1 MNTPAPQ
8 TVEASTT
15 ISDELLDELKAI
27 VDEKGFR
34 EEEQINEN
42 YYKDLMGARKIRPP
56 IVMRPTSTEQVS
68 KILAFCNK
76 HQLPVIPQGG
86 MTGLVSAAAPLEQ
99 EIVLTLERMNQ
110 IIEID
115 PFSASMTVE
124 SGVLLQTI
132 QEAADEHQLL
142 FPLDLGA
149 RGSCTIGGN
158 LSTNA
163 GGNRVIRYGMAR
175 ELVIGVEAVL
185 ADGTIINELH
195 KLRKNNS
202 GYELKQLFIGSE
214 GTLGI
219 ITRATLKLFPKPS
232 TQTVAFCALED
243 FTQVSK
249 LLVHMQASLGGNLT
263 AFEVLWKNTYELIEK
278 HIDYVQLP
286 MPSDHN
292 FYVLVE
298 SMGTSEE
305 ADKALFE
312 SALETAIN
320 DGLIVDAVLSQSQK
334 EMTAIW
340 SIRDSAADISRGVG
354 LTHSYDVSMSIND
367 MAYFGDE
374 VEKRLRNEWPEA
386 IIAVFGH
393 VGDGN
398 LHVLVRTGDNN
409 REMHSAVDNIIY
421 TLIRELNGAVSAE
434 HGIGFTK
441 KEYLSYS
448 RSPEEIAL
456 MKTMKQALD
465 PKGILSPGRVF

>member
-1 MNTPAPQ
+1 MNEDILAP
-8 TVEASTT
+8 
-15 ISDELLDELKAI
+15 LKSI
-27 VDEKGFR
+27 VGNKGYREGDHIDEK
-34 EEEQINEN
+34 N
-42 YYKDLMGARKIRPP
+42 YKDIMGARKIRPR
-56 IVMRPTSTEQVS
+56 ILLRPTTTEQVS
-68 KILAFCNK
+68 QILAYCNENK
-76 HQLPVIPQGG
+76 LPITPQGG
-86 MTGLVSAAAPLEQ
+86 MTGLVSAAAPMDQ
-99 EIVLTLERMNQ
+99 EIAITLERMNN

-115 PFSASMTVE
+115 PYSSTMTVE
-124 SGVLLQTI
+124 AGVLLQTI
-132 QEAADEHQLL
+132 QETADDHQLL

-232 TQTVAFCALED
+232 TQTVAFCAVTD
-243 FTQVSK
+243 FTHVSK

-263 AFEVLWKNTYELIEK
+263 AFEVLWNNTYKLIEE

-286 MPSDHN
+286 MPSEHN

-305 ADKALFE
+305 SDKELFE
-312 SALETAIN
+312 NALEAAIN
-320 DGLIVDAVLSQSQK
+320 NELIVDAVLSQSEK
-334 EMTAIW
+334 EMTGIW
-340 SIRDSAADISRGVG
+340 AIRDSAADISRGVG

-367 MAYFGDE
+367 MAYFGEE
-374 VEKRLRNEWPEA
+374 VEKRLRHEWPEA
-386 IIAVFGH
+386 IIAIFGH

-398 LHVLVRTGDNN
+398 LHVLVRTGENN
-409 REMHSAVDNIIY
+409 REMHHTVDNIIY

-434 HGIGFTK
+434 HGIGVTK

-448 RSPEEIAL
+448 RSPAEIAL
-456 MKTMKQALD
+456 MKTMKAALD
-465 PKGILSPGRVF
+465 PHCILSPGRVF

>member
-1 MNTPAPQ
+1 MSKDILEPLKLI
-8 TVEASTT
+8 VGDKGYRE
-15 ISDELLDELKAI
+15 SD
-27 VDEKGFR
+27 
-34 EEEQINEN
+34 QIDQKN
-42 YYKDLMGARKIRPP
+42 YKDIMGSRKIRPR
-56 IVMRPTSTEQVS
+56 ILLRPTTTEQVS
-68 KILAFCNK
+68 QILSFCNEHK
-76 HQLPVIPQGG
+76 LPITPQGG
-86 MTGLVSAAAPLEQ
+86 MTGLVSAAAPMDQ
-99 EIVLTLERMNQ
+99 EIAISLERMNN
-110 IIEID
+110 IIEVD
-115 PFSASMTVE
+115 PYSSSMTVE
-124 SGVLLQTI
+124 AGVLLQTI
-132 QEAADEHQLL
+132 QETADEHQLL

-219 ITRATLKLFPKPS
+219 ITRATLKLFPRPS
-232 TQTVAFCALED
+232 TQTVAFCAVKD

-263 AFEVLWKNTYELIEK
+263 AFEVLWNNTYRLIEQ

-286 MPSDHN
+286 MPSDHD
-292 FYVLVE
+292 FYVLIE
-298 SMGTSEE
+298 SMGTSEVN
-305 ADKALFE
+305 DKELFE
-312 SALETAIN
+312 NALETAIN
-320 DGLIVDAVLSQSQK
+320 DGLIVDAVLSQSEK
-334 EMTAIW
+334 EMTGIW
-340 SIRDSAADISRGVG
+340 AIRDSAADISRGVG

-367 MAYFGDE
+367 MEYFGNE

-409 REMHSAVDNIIY
+409 REMHDAVDNIIY

-434 HGIGFTK
+434 HGIGMIK
-441 KEYLSYS
+441 KKYLSYS
-448 RSPEEIAL
+448 RSPSEIAL

-465 PKGILSPGRVF
+465 PNGILSPGRIF

>member
-1 MNTPAPQ
+1 MNEDILAP
-8 TVEASTT
+8 
-15 ISDELLDELKAI
+15 LKSI
-27 VDEKGFR
+27 VGNNGYR
-34 EEEQINEN
+34 EGDHIDQKN
-42 YYKDLMGARKIRPP
+42 YKDIMGARKIRPR
-56 IVMRPTSTEQVS
+56 ILLRPTTTDQVS
-68 KILAFCNK
+68 HILAYCNENK
-76 HQLPVIPQGG
+76 LPITPQGG
-86 MTGLVSAAAPLEQ
+86 MTGLVSAAAPMEQ
-99 EIVLTLERMNQ
+99 EIAISLERMND

-115 PFSASMTVE
+115 TYSSSMTVE
-124 SGVLLQTI
+124 AGVLLQTI
-132 QEAADEHQLL
+132 QEAADDQQLL

-232 TQTVAFCALED
+232 TQTVAFCAATD

-263 AFEVLWKNTYELIEK
+263 AFEVIWNNTYKLIEE

-286 MPSDHN
+286 MPSEHN
-292 FYVLVE
+292 FYVLIE

-305 ADKALFE
+305 SDKELFE
-312 SALETAIN
+312 NALEAAIN
-320 DGLIVDAVLSQSQK
+320 DELIVDAVLSQSEK
-334 EMTAIW
+334 EMTGIW
-340 SIRDSAADISRGVG
+340 AIRDSAADISRGVG

-367 MAYFGDE
+367 MSYFGEE

-386 IIAVFGH
+386 IIAIFGH

-409 REMHSAVDNIIY
+409 REMHDAVDEIIY

-434 HGIGFTK
+434 HGIGITK
-441 KEYLSYS
+441 KKYLSYS
-448 RSPEEIAL
+448 RSPEEITL

-465 PKGILSPGRVF
+465 PNGILSQGRVF